1 MFKSCEKID
10 FCTLAGKKQQNN
22 QHKLAFAIKS
32 LSTGGVRAR
41 ATMHCLASFSTWRK
55 IFYCC
60 VASSFLLYICFHC
73 FLGFRS
79 PFLYKNVYFE
89 SLRVA
94 KLDFGIDVL
103 TFKACQG
110 NLSHFSNKVKFSHFC
125 LCLVGQNFCPL
136 TAFRCWWL
144 A

>member
-1 MFKSCEKID
+1 MLKSCEIID
-10 FCTLAGKKQQNN
+10 FRSLTGKKQRKN
-22 QHKLAFAIKS
+22 QHKLAFTNKS
-32 LSTGGVRAR
+32 LSTGCLCSKA
-41 ATMHCLASFSTWRK
+41 AMHCFARFSTWLK
-55 IFYCC
+55 IVVMQVVFCCIPVFIVFSAFAHLFYRRI
-60 VASSFLLYICFHC
+60 L
-73 FLGFRS
+73 
-79 PFLYKNVYFE
+79 YFE

-94 KLDFGIDVL
+94 KSDFGIEFL
-103 TFKACQG
+103 TSRACQG